1 MGEAAVAEGQSAEAF
16 IQTVKRRTKRKYNA
30 EDKIRIVLE
39 GLKREVSVSELCRR
53 EGIHAFVYYTW
64 VKNFMEAGKA
74 RLKGDF
80 KRAANESQ
88 VEDLRRENSRLKMM
102 LAENLLESELV
113 KKSLLGEEP
122 AR

>member
-1 MGEAAVAEGQSAEAF
+1 
-16 IQTVKRRTKRKYNA
+16 
-30 EDKIRIVLE
+30 VLE

-64 VKNFMEAGKA
+64 MKNFMEAGKS

-80 KRAANESQ
+80 KRAANETQ
-88 VEDLRRENSRLKMM
+88 VEDLRRENGRLKML
-102 LAENLLESELV
+102 LAENMLESELV

-122 AR
+122 GR

>member
-1 MGEAAVAEGQSAEAF
+1 MGEAAAVEGQSAEAF

-64 VKNFMEAGKA
+64 VKHFMEAGKA

-88 VEDLRRENSRLKMM
+88 VEDLRRENGRLKMM

>member
-1 MGEAAVAEGQSAEAF
+1 MAESAEVEVQSAQAF

-53 EGIHAFVYYTW
+53 EGIHAFIYYTW
-64 VKNFMEAGKA
+64 VKCFMEAGKA
-74 RLKGDF
+74 RLKGDYT
-80 KRAANESQ
+80 RAANESQ
-88 VEDLRRENSRLKMM
+88 VEDLRRENGRLKMM
-102 LAENLLESELV
+102 LAENMLESELV